1 MYVCVYI
8 HVYVPP
14 LRLLIT
20 SGMMWIPCDW
30 LNKFY
35 SFYMAAIDGVVIVSM
50 ALAMKCII
58 ETNLIRVS

>member
-8 HVYVPP
+8 HVYAPP
-14 LRLLIT
+14 LRLLIA
-20 SGMMWIPCDW
+20 SGMMWTPCDW
-30 LNKFY
+30 LNKVY

-50 ALAMKCII
+50 ALAMRCII